1 MRKEPIA
8 NLDYLIKDIQKNR
21 PAVVEILYGENVVY
35 AAGCKRAGADES
47 ESADVELVINDLKGD
62 FYETFKGCVLFYKPR
77 RTAAETKT
85 KAGYKFIVA
94 FKDEEIPVAAPMMQQ
109 QQQPVYVNGVN
120 SAPVDRDQLEEEIRS
135 KIMFE
140 IEKENF
146 RKEKEQFEQSKINGT
161 GDENDFTSTLANI
174 SGNFCKVIDSIANVM
189 REVNKSRSIS
199 MQGQPAVGIAGVENE
214 TIPNN
219 IIEKMEETKTTI
231 ENTANE
237 VQDVQEHVENLLERF
252 SNVEPQWIELL
263 EKVVIMAENKDATY
277 TMAKTILLK

>member
-62 FYETFKGCVLFYKPR
+62 FYDTFKGCVLFYKPR
-77 RTAAETKT
+77 RTAAESRT
-85 KAGYKFIVA
+85 KAGYKFVVA
-94 FKDEEIPVAAPMMQQ
+94 FKDDEIPATTPMMLQ
-109 QQQPVYVNGVN
+109 QQQPVYVNGIA

-161 GDENDFTSTLANI
+161 GNENDFTSTLANI

-214 TIPNN
+214 VIPDN
-219 IIEKMEETKTTI
+219 IINKMEETKTTI
-231 ENTANE
+231 ENTADE

-277 TMAKTILLK
+277 TMAKSILLK

>member
-35 AAGCKRAGADES
+35 AAGCKKAGADES
-47 ESADVELVINDLKGD
+47 ESADIELVINDLKGD

-77 RTAAETKT
+77 RTAAESRT

-94 FKDEEIPVAAPMMQQ
+94 FKDEEIPVTASMMQQ
-109 QQQPVYVNGVN
+109 PQQPVYVNGIGN
-120 SAPVDRDQLEEEIRS
+120 TPVDRDQLEEEIRS

-214 TIPNN
+214 IIPEK
-219 IIEKMEETKTTI
+219 IIKNMEETKTTI

-237 VQDVQEHVENLLERF
+237 VQDLQEHVENLLERF